1 MTAPGDQEKSL
12 YKLKIIATSTR
23 PGRKSLLFSTWIREI
38 AKEYPDFETEI
49 LDLAEINLPFLD
61 EPNHPMLRQYVH
73 QHTRDWSAM
82 IDGADAFIIV
92 TPEYNY
98 GFTGVFKNAIDY
110 LHHEWKYKPAGIVS
124 YGGIAGGTRSVQLMK
139 PVLTALSMMPLMEA
153 VHIPF
158 YTKSLDAEGKFV
170 PTEQN
175 IKAAQAMMASLVTW
189 TGALKT
195 MRQQQRTSS

>member
-1 MTAPGDQEKSL
+1 L

>member
-1 MTAPGDQEKSL
+1 M

-23 PGRKSLLFSTWIREI
+23 PGRKSLLFSTWIKEI
-38 AKEYPDFETEI
+38 AREYPDFETEI

-82 IDGADAFIIV
+82 IEGADAFIIV

-153 VHIPF
+153 VHSPF
-158 YTKSLDAEGKFV
+158 YAKSLDAEGKFV

-175 IKAAQAMMASLVTW
+175 IKAAQAMMASLVAW

-195 MRQQQRTSS
+195 MRQKQKTSS

>member
-1 MTAPGDQEKSL
+1 M

>member
-1 MTAPGDQEKSL
+1 L

-189 TGALKT
+189 TGTLKT

>member
-1 MTAPGDQEKSL
+1 MYNL
-12 YKLKIIATSTR
+12 RIIATSTR
-23 PGRKSLLFSTWIREI
+23 PGRKSLVFSTWIMEI
-38 AKEYPDFETEI
+38 AKEFPDFDPGI

-73 QHTRDWSAM
+73 QHTKDWSAK
-82 IDGADAFIIV
+82 IDEADAFVIV

-110 LHHEWKYKPAGIVS
+110 LHHEWKYKPAGLVS
-124 YGGIAGGTRSVQLMK
+124 YGGVAGGTRSVQLMK
-139 PVLTALSMMPLMEA
+139 PVLTALSIMPLMEA

-158 YTKSLDAEGKFV
+158 FVKSLDPDGRFLPSED
-170 PTEQN
+170 N
-175 IKAAQAMMASLVTW
+175 IKAARTMLASLVKW

-195 MRQQQRTSS
+195 IRQQRS

>member
-1 MTAPGDQEKSL
+1 MTAPGDQENSL
-12 YKLKIIATSTR
+12 YMLKIIATSTR

-195 MRQQQRTSS
+195 MRQQRKTSS